1 MHKELVLKIKAILD
15 EHLEQNQPEGMTLP
29 YIMHWGCVMSIAD
42 MAADPDGDASYIG
55 MRAFYPSNQPG
66 YVTGG
71 LFNEAASVCSGFDFD
86 ED

>member
-1 MHKELVLKIKAILD
+1 MHKELVAKIKAIIEDHLD
-15 EHLEQNQPEGMTLP
+15 RNQPEGMSLP
-29 YIMHWGCVMSIAD
+29 YIMHWGLVMSIAD
-42 MAADPDGDASYIG
+42 MAASDDDASYIG

-71 LFNEAASVCSGFDFD
+71 LFTEAASVCSGFDFD